1 MRECILCKKQY
12 AEKSETSFNIR
23 LNNYRKDVKIPET
36 NLTCSHFHER
46 NHVFNKLAKLIIIDK
61 LRATHKS
68 KDILRQRLNQELST
82 Q

>member
-23 LNNYRKDVKIPET
+23 LNNYRKDVKIPDT

-46 NHVFNKLAKLIIIDK
+46 NHVFNKRAKFIIVDQ
-61 LRATHKS
+61 LTNNTKS
-68 KDILRQRLNQELST
+68 RDILHERLCSN
-82 Q
+82 